1 MFNLERAERVIIAFL
16 VIGLLAALG
25 VVVYRAHRPSPP
37 LEITRFDHLSHKS
50 EASPASAVA
59 SPVNINTATQDEL
72 TRLSGV
78 GKVLAGRIVAYR
90 EAHGR
95 FLAPRD
101 LMKVKGIG
109 EATFTKNK
117 DRITIE

>member
-1 MFNLERAERVIIAFL
+1 MFNLERAERIIIAFL

-37 LEITRFDHLSHKS
+37 LEITRFDHASYKS
-50 EASPASAVA
+50 DVPIASVEAA
-59 SPVNINTATQDEL
+59 PVNINTAAAEEL
-72 TRLSGV
+72 TGLTGV

-95 FLAPRD
+95 FLSPAD
-101 LMKVKGIG
+101 IKKVKGIG

>member
-1 MFNLERAERVIIAFL
+1 MFNLERAERIIIAFL

-25 VVVYRAHRPSPP
+25 VVVYRARRPSPP
-37 LEITRFDHLSHKS
+37 LEITRFDHLSYKTATPPVS
-50 EASPASAVA
+50 EAL
-59 SPVNINTATQDEL
+59 SPVNINTATEDEL
-72 TRLSGV
+72 TGLGGV
-78 GKVLAGRIVAYR
+78 GQVLAGRIVAYR

-101 LMKVKGIG
+101 LMQVKGIG
-109 EATFTKNK
+109 EATFTRNK